1 MNYAIVCDNLW
12 KTYSG
17 KNGEKSKDAVQGLSI
32 AIPRGQCF
40 GMLGPNGAGKTSTIN
55 MVTCMRS
62 LILFLKGFHGL
73 IKTFLSIPLQMIG
86 LSIPSS
92 GTAYVEGLDIRKD
105 MDQIH
110 LYMGVCPQFE

>member
-1 MNYAIVCDNLW
+1 MNTVHSRCNAKFLFSSQRILVQEAVNAEILNYAIVCDNLW

-55 MVTCMRS
+55 MVACLSS
-62 LILFLKGFHGL
+62 LILFFKGFHGL
-73 IKTFLSIPLQMIG
+73 IIF
-86 LSIPSS
+86 
-92 GTAYVEGLDIRKD
+92 
-105 MDQIH
+105 
-110 LYMGVCPQFE
+110 F

>member
-1 MNYAIVCDNLW
+1 MFPSQRILVQEAVNAEILNYAIVCDNLR

-55 MVTCMRS
+55 MVTCIRS
-62 LILFLKGFHGL
+62 LILFLKGF
-73 IKTFLSIPLQMIG
+73 M
-86 LSIPSS
+86 
-92 GTAYVEGLDIRKD
+92 V
-105 MDQIH
+105 
-110 LYMGVCPQFE
+110 